1 MDVECCSASRYAL
14 RAPKRPWKV
23 GTRLIG
29 RWLPGSSDLSTVG
42 LKIFVTGSTESL
54 ELFPRYIQLRHDQKR
69 DTFSRITAALLVSSP
84 SVSLSVLSWL
94 SAFTYYLG
102 FALSLM

>member
-1 MDVECCSASRYAL
+1 MPADMPCE
-14 RAPKRPWKV
+14 RPRGPGRWAQ
-23 GTRLIG
+23 G
-29 RWLPGSSDLSTVG
+29 RWLPGSSDLSTEG
-42 LKIFVTGSTESL
+42 LKIFVTGSKESL
-54 ELFPRYIQLRHDQKR
+54 ELFPIYIQLRHDQKR

-94 SAFTYYLG
+94 STFTYYLG